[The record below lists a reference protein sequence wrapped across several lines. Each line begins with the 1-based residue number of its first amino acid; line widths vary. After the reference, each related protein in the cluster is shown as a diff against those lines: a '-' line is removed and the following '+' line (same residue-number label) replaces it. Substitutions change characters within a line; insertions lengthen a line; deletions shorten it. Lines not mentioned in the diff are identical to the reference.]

1 MSDGY
6 RDALGDRPESLA
18 DLQLRDKVLRQL
30 NDRSAVVLPTPS
42 GFPEMEEPKHKPDG
56 PWLRAIRT
64 IFYIVGII
72 TCVAV
77 LIAIFDA
84 YVLMDNIR
92 EAVKAW
98 EDAISGPGLLGN

>member
-1 MSDGY
+1 MEG
-6 RDALGDRPESLA
+6 
-18 DLQLRDKVLRQL
+18 
-30 NDRSAVVLPTPS
+30 
-42 GFPEMEEPKHKPDG
+42 GFPEMEIVQPRHKPDG

-98 EDAISGPGLLGN
+98 EDAISSPGLLGN

>member
-6 RDALGDRPESLA
+6 RDAPLGDRPESLA
-18 DLQLRDKVLRQL
+18 DYPPSRRLLLPMEDLGDPGRVT
-30 NDRSAVVLPTPS
+30 VLPP
-42 GFPEMEEPKHKPDG
+42 FEEPKHKPDG

-92 EAVKAW
+92 EAVQAW